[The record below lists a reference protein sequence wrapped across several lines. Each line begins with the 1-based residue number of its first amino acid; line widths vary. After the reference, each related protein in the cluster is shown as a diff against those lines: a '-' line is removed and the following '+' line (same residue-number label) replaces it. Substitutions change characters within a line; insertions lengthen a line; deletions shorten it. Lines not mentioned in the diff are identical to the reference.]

1 VDVPGTDEHL
11 YRGRVAAWTFRLRV
25 PLLVLY
31 TVVAG
36 AAFFGGT
43 TEDSDL
49 AVLSVPGFAFACLV
63 GYLSPAVGP
72 LLPLVAFASGI
83 VAGNKVDGGFENEA
97 SGINLMGGLL
107 IAEFCVFVGMWIRH
121 RRQRAIEAGRAR
133 NDA

>member
-11 YRGRVAAWTFRLRV
+11 YRGRVASWTFRLRV

-72 LLPLVAFASGI
+72 LLALVAFAGGI
-83 VAGNKVDGGFENEA
+83 VAGNTLDGGFENEA
-97 SGINLMGGLL
+97 SGINLIGGLL
-107 IAEFCVFVGMWIRH
+107 IAELCIFMGMWN
-121 RRQRAIEAGRAR
+121 RRRRRRAVEAWRVR